1 MAFPPTCR
9 INRYYDPS
17 TDSFIS
23 VDPDVQQTDQP
34 YVFVNGDP
42 LNATDPLGLQGGAG
56 IEAAQEYR
64 NAVAK
69 KCDGHP
75 ERDGCR
81 GLDLG
86 VDLTKAVVFT
96 GALIGGAACV
106 AATAGI
112 CGAAAFT
119 VGGIEF
125 SGGAIAVGI
134 ATGAA
139 EGATDYALSP
149 GKHSV
154 QGFEKSAALGAA
166 SDAVYVGIPEEA
178 IFGGL
183 GEGAHAVQLTWFEA
197 LRYLPRYLL
206 SALK

>member
-1 MAFPPTCR
+1 M
-9 INRYYDPS
+9 
-17 TDSFIS
+17 
-23 VDPDVQQTDQP
+23 
-34 YVFVNGDP
+34 
-42 LNATDPLGLQGGAG
+42 
-56 IEAAQEYR
+56 
-64 NAVAK
+64 AK

-86 VDLTKAVVFT
+86 VDLIKAAVFT
-96 GALIGGAACV
+96 GAMVGGAACV

-134 ATGAA
+134 ATGAV
-139 EGATDYALSP
+139 EGTTDYALSP
-149 GKHSV
+149 GKQSV
-154 QGFEKSAALGAA
+154 QGFVKSAALGAV
-166 SDAVYVGIPEEA
+166 SDAIYVGVPEEA
-178 IFGGL
+178 LFGGL
-183 GEGAHAVQLTWFEA
+183 GEGAHAAQLTWSEA

-206 SALK
+206 SAFK